1 MNRSLVD
8 RRSIVSAAALWIAGL
23 SATGVLAQGKPEKIS
38 MDGAGKWLS
47 ADCGAVK
54 PMPTANK

>member
-23 SATGVLAQGKPEKIS
+23 SATGVLAQGKPEKIKVAIAL
-38 MDGAGKWLS
+38 GVLLAATWQ
-47 ADCGAVK
+47 AIH
-54 PMPTANK
+54 